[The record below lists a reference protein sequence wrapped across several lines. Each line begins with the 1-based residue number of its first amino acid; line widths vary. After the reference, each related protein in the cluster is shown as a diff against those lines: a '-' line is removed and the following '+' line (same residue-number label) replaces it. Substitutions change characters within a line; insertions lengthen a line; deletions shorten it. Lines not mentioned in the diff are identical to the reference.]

1 MCSGGQNLT
10 LHILVFAFRGIPF
23 FPPGFP
29 SFIKTPPLP
38 APRFLCPS
46 KLGGR
51 GAKRRRGSVS
61 FPFSVLIPLRGL
73 FLLVARH
80 NQNKFRFCS
89 RFLRRF
95 RFPFPSSLSLPPR
108 AKRSLRESIE
118 YTFVSFEGSNPH
130 CDARTGRG
138 GSPYILYN
146 KVYSPSSR
154 HLPPFLPLFFAFF
167 LKNLL
172 QPFASLRKSLTF
184 ALAKRE
190 HLLRVIM
197 EDVFLR

>member
-51 GAKRRRGSVS
+51 GAKRRRGYVS
-61 FPFSVLIPLRGL
+61 FPFSV
-73 FLLVARH
+73 
-80 NQNKFRFCS
+80 S
-89 RFLRRF
+89 
-95 RFPFPSSLSLPPR
+95 PSPSLPPR
-108 AKRSLRESIE
+108 
-118 YTFVSFEGSNPH
+118 EGW
-130 CDARTGRG
+130 G
-138 GSPYILYN
+138 GPSYILYN
-146 KVYSPSSR
+146 KVYPPSSR
-154 HLPPFLPLFFAFF
+154 HLYPFLPLFFAFF

-172 QPFASLRKSLTF
+172 QSFAGLRKSLTF